1 MKDTYVANEMT
12 LPKTV
17 YTYVADQT
25 PRGIE
30 DFLRRPV
37 ILAQGSWNTTQA
49 ATVSLGAWS
58 FPDAVFNQAFN
69 AQILNKILGYT
80 LMKAR
85 MRIRLQVNSQ
95 PSYAGILLLSYVPHA
110 DYMTSKVQ
118 SLYSTLTSLTGCS
131 HVTMNISNSTSLE
144 FVTPYISPHV
154 YVNLATGQGTFGRVN
169 LQVMSPLTIGGG
181 VLTPVTW
188 TMWVSFEDIELRVPT
203 NAQPAYIYA
212 QVGGELSVSRK
223 TGMISGGIGTVGR
236 VVSGVLP
243 ALGLKALAQ
252 PVEAL
257 ASTASGIA
265 RMFGFSKPLA
275 QAPSTL
281 VVQRPMRGH
290 LNVDGCETG
299 ANLGSSVATEL
310 QTLTGF
316 AGTDED
322 EMSLSYIASR
332 PSAIDNFAWRTASAQ
347 DEVLETYTVT
357 PTALMWRAKTS
368 TPVLPRTKNAEVR
381 MTHAAFLADKYH
393 YWRGDIV
400 YTFHFAKTQLHS
412 GRLRFNFKP
421 YVGAMFQSVSENL
434 NACPGFTITEDVDLA
449 TTSTFRFKI
458 PYVSS
463 RPWMLTQWPQ
473 MNSPSSAVVDAKNFA
488 LGEIEIVVLNQLTAM
503 STVANAVDVVV
514 FGHMEDAAFAVPRR
528 SRTLPN
534 LASLPAVARMMEDYT
549 EVGENTARRY
559 TVGEWESSRT
569 KRSVRETITR
579 EEEEEMS
586 NEIVAQVGGEEAKPL
601 TETEHASDVPL
612 LPPAICQG
620 EVHTSIRQALKRYNL
635 VAYVRPEVVAPVD
648 GRLGSDG
655 NWVVLRPWA
664 AASNSQLALSST
676 TAQNWGTTYNDFYSA
691 CYGNYAFYRGSMR
704 FRVVWDEPVPNSA
717 LSMSTG
723 VSAYLVYPSDRQPA
737 INPLWARPEEYPY
750 GSSAITGIA
759 LENMRLNPV
768 VSRFN
773 NISSAGPSPTKV
785 PPTREDGWES
795 ISIAYVEGG
804 IEFQVPYYSSSYMST
819 AAYHRYNGDFW
830 AAQRNGVVPLPLVI
844 LGSNFWP
851 KGNFSVFRAV
861 GDDFSFGGLVGV
873 PRSTAVLE
881 PGPQAP
887 ETDPEDAKSGVKL
900 GPYGIS

>member
-1 MKDTYVANEMT
+1 MMKDTYVANEMT

-17 YTYVADQT
+17 YSYVADQT

-49 ATVSLGAWS
+49 ATVSLGTWS
-58 FPDAVFNQAFN
+58 FPDALLNSVFNS
-69 AQILNKILGYT
+69 QILNKILGYT

-110 DYMTSKVQ
+110 DYMTTKVN

-131 HVTMNISNSTSLE
+131 HVTMNISNATSLE

-181 VLTPVTW
+181 ILTPVTW
-188 TMWVSFEDIELRVPT
+188 TMWVSFEDVELRVPT
-203 NAQPAYIYA
+203 NAQPALIYA
-212 QVGGELSVSRK
+212 QVGGELSAARK

-243 ALGLKALAQ
+243 ALGLGALAQ

-265 RMFGFSKPLA
+265 RMFGFSKPLV
-275 QAPSTL
+275 QAPTTL
-281 VVQRPMRGH
+281 IVQRPMRGH

-332 PSAIDNFAWRTASAQ
+332 PSAIDNFAWRTSSAQ
-347 DEVLETYTVT
+347 DDVLETYTVT
-357 PTALMWRAKTS
+357 PSALMWRASTS
-368 TPVLPRTKNAEVR
+368 TPVVPRTTNAEVR
-381 MTHAAFLADKYH
+381 MTHAAFLADKYQ

-421 YVGAMFQSVSENL
+421 YVGDLFPSTPENL

-449 TTSTFRFKI
+449 TTSTFRFRV

-473 MNSPSSAVVDAKNFA
+473 MNAPTFDVVDAKNFA
-488 LGEIEIVVLNQLTAM
+488 LGELEIVVLNQLTAM

-514 FGHMEDAAFAVPRR
+514 FGHMEEAAFAVPRR

-534 LASLPAVARMMEDYT
+534 LAAGAAMSKMMEEYS
-549 EVGENTARRY
+549 EVGASTARRY
-559 TVGEWESSRT
+559 TVGEWEQSKKSVV
-569 KRSVRETITR
+569 KRSVKDEIA
-579 EEEEEMS
+579 ELS

-601 TETEHASDVPL
+601 TETEHASDIPL

-620 EVHTSIRQALKRYNL
+620 EVHTSLRQALKRYNL
-635 VAYVRPEVVAPVD
+635 VAYVKPEAVAPID

-655 NWVVLRPWA
+655 NWIVIRPWA
-664 AASNSQLALSST
+664 AATNRQLVLSST

-691 CYGNYAFYRGSMR
+691 CYGNYAFYRGGMR
-704 FRVVWDEPVPNSA
+704 FRVVWDEPVTNSA
-717 LSMSTG
+717 QTQSVS
-723 VSAYLVYPSDRQPA
+723 VSAFLVYPSDRRPGFD
-737 INPLWARPEEYPY
+737 PLWSRSEEYPY
-750 GSSAITGIA
+750 GSSTITGIA
-759 LENMRLNPV
+759 INNMLLNPV

-773 NISSAGPSPTKV
+773 NISSAGPSPTKT
-785 PPTREDGWES
+785 PPSRQNGWES
-795 ISIAYVEGG
+795 ISIAHVEGG
-804 IEFQVPYYSSSYMST
+804 IEFQVPYYSASYMST
-819 AAYHRYNGDFW
+819 AGYHQYNGDFW

-851 KGNFSVFRAV
+851 KGNFSVYRAV
-861 GDDFSFGGLVGV
+861 GDDFSFGGLTGV
-873 PRSTAVLE
+873 PRSTVVLE

-887 ETDPEDAKSGVKL
+887 ETDPDDGKRGVKL
-900 GPYGIS
+900 GPFGIA